1 MEEAFADGI
10 EKAMIDMIRR
20 ACSTG
25 RSGGP
30 LSTPEQAE
38 HLLDAL
44 GLIRAWMPITS
55 RGASHRWAGLGAY
68 ADLLLRRGDRQDAR
82 PPSSCRELSQQ
93 PCSFRKRVS

>member
-44 GLIRAWMPITS
+44 GADPRVDADHVPGRFSPLGGPRCIRGPIAAA
-55 RGASHRWAGLGAY
+55 RG
-68 ADLLLRRGDRQDAR
+68 
-82 PPSSCRELSQQ
+82 
-93 PCSFRKRVS
+93 